1 VDVNRRPPDDAWLQE
16 RYARWLDGWTRVAYV
31 VCLLAF
37 IAYVFGV
44 LPPLVPP
51 EQLPRLW
58 HLPLA
63 QYLEATGAP
72 TGWAWL
78 HELGRGDYANFFG
91 LALFACIVL
100 VCHAAM
106 IGPLLRRGERLLAAL
121 AAAQVAVLLFAAS
134 GLFAGG

>member
-1 VDVNRRPPDDAWLQE
+1 MNRRPPDDAWLQE
-16 RYARWLDGWTRVAYV
+16 RYARWLDGWTRFAYV
-31 VCLLAF
+31 VSLVAFLA
-37 IAYVFGV
+37 YLFGV
-44 LPPLVPP
+44 LPPSVAP
-51 EQLPRLW
+51 EKLAQLW

-63 QYLEATGAP
+63 RYLEATGAP

-78 HELGRGDYANFFG
+78 HSLGHADYANFAG

-106 IGPLLRRGERLLAAL
+106 IAPLLRRGERLLAAL